1 MNERV
6 LKLKEKI
13 NPKSYVI
20 CTEKGRLLTESYKE
34 TERQPEVIR
43 NAKAFAN
50 VLDNVPIFIEKGE
63 LIVGNS
69 VSKIGGIELTC
80 LGGPWPREEIDAL
93 RTEGFIVSEED
104 EREIEKMTTYWDKN
118 RKARTDILNY
128 DEKLWPFRLYGPNP
142 TKRTREE
149 IEAEGTLGGF
159 AGCGWAVQPE
169 LGFVL
174 VDVDHEKVL
183 HEGLNA
189 IIAEAE
195 EEIKNLSYGNPDAL
209 KKLFFLNGVIIAH
222 KAIIRFAHRFADL
235 ATEMATEENDLA
247 RKKELEMIAGICRW
261 VPANPARTFREA
273 MQSFWFI
280 YLALNPSNVVAM
292 GRFDQRM
299 YPFYKKDKE
308 AGVITDEEVLELFEL
323 LRVKVMSLVIL
334 GGKRLRERQA
344 GMARWQNCT
353 IGGVTS
359 DGKDATN
366 ELSYLLLEAAF
377 DCRTPHFTITLRV
390 HEGTPEPLML
400 KALEVVKT
408 GIGLP
413 AFVGDRSYIDY
424 LTSNKVPIE
433 DARNYCLVGCLDAGI
448 AGKSRC
454 IFPMFNIGTVYEYA
468 MNNGVDLP
476 SGEQVGPRTG
486 EFESFE
492 TFDDFMNA
500 FKEQLAY
507 FIKLTTEEQNQLWAS
522 YPLFFPMPV
531 YSSLMVDAIKVGKDF
546 LDRQV
551 PFENLLGLT
560 PIGMI
565 NFVDAMAAVKKLVFE
580 EKRYTAKELK
590 VALTANWQGNR
601 YAEMRKVFLAAP
613 KYGNGDPYVDSIAR
627 ELYQFWAD
635 TLMAIPTYV
644 GGTFKPTGISITAHG
659 PGGAIT
665 GATPDGRYAGEV
677 LADGTLSAVQGR
689 DVNGPLALLK
699 SAMSTNQVPFQSGLL
714 NMKFHP
720 SALETTE
727 DLKKLSMMIRTYFKF
742 GGKHIQFNVVNRDT
756 LLNAQKRPEDY
767 HDLIVRVAGFS
778 TYFVRLT
785 KTIQDDIISRT
796 EYEKTA

>member
-1 MNERV
+1 MEG
-6 LKLKEKI
+6 I
-13 NPKSYVI
+13 NPKNYII
-20 CTEKGRLLTESYKE
+20 CAEKGRLLTESYID

-50 VLDNVPIFIEKGE
+50 VLDNVPIFIEDGE
-63 LIVGNS
+63 LIVGNA
-69 VSKIGGIELTC
+69 VSKPGGIELTC
-80 LGGPWPREEIDAL
+80 LAGPWPTEELDAL
-93 RTEGFIVSEED
+93 RSEGFIVSEED
-104 EREIEKMTTYWDKN
+104 ETEIDKMRAYWDKT
-118 RKARTDILNY
+118 RKARTAILNY
-128 DEKLWPFRLYGPNP
+128 DEKFWAFRVYGPNP
-142 TKRTREE
+142 TRQTRED
-149 IEAEGTLGGF
+149 IESGGLGGF
-159 AGCGWAVQPE
+159 GGGGWAVQPE

-183 HEGLNA
+183 HGGLNA

-195 EEIKNLSYGNPDAL
+195 EEIRNLSYGSPDAL

-222 KAIIRFAHRFADL
+222 KAIIRFALRFANL
-235 ATEMATEENDLA
+235 AIEMAAKENNPA
-247 RKKELEMIAGICRW
+247 RKKELETIAQTCQW

-280 YLALNPSNVVAM
+280 YVMLNPSNVVAL

-308 AGVITDEEVLELFEL
+308 SGLITDEEVLELFEL
-323 LRVKVMSLVIL
+323 LRIKVMSLPIL
-334 GGKRLRERQA
+334 GGKKLRERQA

-353 IGGVTS
+353 IGGVTP

-366 ELSYLLLEAAF
+366 ELSYLLLDAAL
-377 DCRTPHFTITLRV
+377 DCRTPHYTITVRV
-390 HEGTPEPLML
+390 HEDTPEPLML

-413 AFVGDRSYIDY
+413 AFVGDKSYIDY
-424 LTSNKVPIE
+424 LTYNNVPIE

-454 IFPMFNIGTVYEYA
+454 LYPMFNVGAAFEYA
-468 MNNGVDLP
+468 MNNGVHLP

-500 FKEQLAY
+500 FKTQLAH
-507 FIKLTTEEQNQLWAS
+507 FIRLTTETQNQMWAS
-522 YPLFFPMPV
+522 WPLLYPMPV
-531 YSSLMVDAIKVGKDF
+531 YSSLMHDAIKVGRDF

-565 NFVDAMAAVKKLVFE
+565 NFADAMAAVKKLVFE
-580 EKRYTAKELK
+580 DKRYTTKELK
-590 VALTANWQGNR
+590 AALAANWQGDG
-601 YAEMRKVFLAAP
+601 YPEMRKVFLAAP
-613 KYGNGDPYVDSIAR
+613 KYGNGDPYVDSIAAD
-627 ELYQFWAD
+627 LYQFWAD

-644 GGTFKPTGISITAHG
+644 GGTYKPTGISITAHG

-665 GATPDGRYAGEV
+665 GATPDGRYAGEA
-677 LADGTLSAVQGR
+677 LADGTHSAVRGR
-689 DVNGPLALLK
+689 DINGPLALLR
-699 SAMSTNQVPFQSGLL
+699 SAMSINQVPFQSSLL

-727 DLKKLSMMIRTYFKF
+727 DLKKLSSMIKTYFSF
-742 GGKHIQFNVVNRDT
+742 GGKHIQFNVVSRDT
-756 LLNAQKRPEDY
+756 LLSAQKQPEN
-767 HDLIVRVAGFS
+767 HRDLIVRVAGFS

-785 KTIQDDIISRT
+785 KTIQDDIITRT